1 MLLFFSQRAY
11 FGNEVTRGKSEFS
24 SAGPMENN
32 EIQNV
37 SRGGPQK
44 ELANDVAMLFS
55 WAKMQNAPYRDFSRQ
70 PKRSPSPPV
79 HTDAPSSIANAA
91 PANID
96 VCSPELRAVFGSEQT
111 TPIEPRAL
119 PSHNSGTLPSLNQ
132 DVPPVSKA
140 GMRAAHVGSGK
151 PSPVIGIYSVA
162 GGAGKTTVS
171 ANLAKTLC
179 SLGEQLLLVDASGRG
194 LLPFYFGAT
203 ELKAGTRKFV
213 APGLNAPFIQ
223 TITAG
228 VLTSEWLDDEVKPL
242 MSGSQRTIFDLG
254 PLCGSLLPT
263 IFSMCTLIL
272 IPLLPDL
279 NSIVTVAAIESSM
292 NAQSTGLKPPTVFYL
307 FNRFDEQSIND
318 QQAREFVARQCG
330 NRILPTALRHD
341 WTLTEAL
348 HGGISASDHTPGS
361 ELSHDYLELAL
372 WVRRVAPLS
381 PAMLLPGRWSEQ

>member
-1 MLLFFSQRAY
+1 MQ
-11 FGNEVTRGKSEFS
+11 
-24 SAGPMENN
+24 NN

-37 SRGGPQK
+37 SQGGPQK

-55 WAKMQNAPYRDFSRQ
+55 WAKIQNTPYRYFSRQ
-70 PKRSPSPPV
+70 PKRSPTPPV
-79 HTDAPSSIANAA
+79 HTVEKGTNQDIAGGSNSSHHAPSATSASPIAAA
-91 PANID
+91 ANID
-96 VCSPELRAVFGSEQT
+96 VCSPELRAALGSEQT
-111 TPIEPRAL
+111 TPVERQVS
-119 PSHNSGTLPSLNQ
+119 PSHDPGTRHSLQQ
-132 DVPPVSKA
+132 DIPAGSKA
-140 GMRAAHVGSGK
+140 GMRTTFHPDSPGK
-151 PSPVIGIYSVA
+151 LPPVIGIYSVA
-162 GGAGKTTVS
+162 GGVGKTTVS

-203 ELKAGTRKFV
+203 ELRAGPRKFV
-213 APGLNAPFIQ
+213 APGVNAPFIQ
-223 TITAG
+223 VIAADK
-228 VLTSEWLDDEVKPL
+228 VTSEWLNGEVKPI
-242 MSGSQRTIFDLG
+242 MSDSQRTIFDLG

-263 IFSMCTLIL
+263 VFSMCTVVL

-279 NSIVTVAAIESSM
+279 NSVVTVAAIEGSL
-292 NAQSTGLKPPTVFYL
+292 NAQSIGLKTPTVFYL

-318 QQAREFVARQCG
+318 QQARELVARQCG
-330 NRILPTALRHD
+330 NRLLPMTLRHD

-381 PAMLLPGRWSEQ
+381 SAILLPGRWSEQ

>member
-1 MLLFFSQRAY
+1 
-11 FGNEVTRGKSEFS
+11 
-24 SAGPMENN
+24 MENN
-32 EIQNV
+32 EIQDV
-37 SRGGPQK
+37 ILGGPQK

-55 WAKMQNAPYRDFSRQ
+55 WAKIQNAPYRDFSRQ

-79 HTDAPSSIANAA
+79 HTGAPPSSAVATS
-91 PANID
+91 ANID
-96 VCSPELRAVFGSEQT
+96 VCSPELRAVLGSESTILVEHQT
-111 TPIEPRAL
+111 A
-119 PSHNSGTLPSLNQ
+119 PSHDPGILPSLRQ
-132 DVPPVSKA
+132 DLSVVSQA
-140 GMRAAHVGSGK
+140 AMRAIHQPSHPGK

-203 ELKAGTRKFV
+203 ELRAGTRKFV
-213 APGLNAPFIQ
+213 ARGVNAPFIQ
-223 TITAG
+223 TLTASI
-228 VLTSEWLDDEVKPL
+228 LTSEWLDGEVKPV

-263 IFSMCTLIL
+263 IFNMCTVVL

-279 NSIVTVAAIESSM
+279 NSIVTVAAIESSL
-292 NAQSTGLKPPTVFYL
+292 NTQSAGLKPPSVFYV

-330 NRILPTALRHD
+330 NRLLPITLRHD

-348 HGGISASDHTPGS
+348 HAGISASDHTPGS
-361 ELSHDYLELAL
+361 ELSQDYLELAL
-372 WVRRVAPLS
+372 WVRGVAPLS
-381 PAMLLPGRWSEQ
+381 PAMLLPGSWSEQ

>member
-1 MLLFFSQRAY
+1 
-11 FGNEVTRGKSEFS
+11 
-24 SAGPMENN
+24 MENN

-37 SRGGPQK
+37 SRSGPQK

-55 WAKMQNAPYRDFSRQ
+55 WAKIQNAPYRDFSRQ
-70 PKRSPSPPV
+70 PKRSQSPLV
-79 HTDAPSSIANAA
+79 HTDAPSSSAIAAS
-91 PANID
+91 ANID
-96 VCSPELRAVFGSEQT
+96 VCSPELRPGLRL
-111 TPIEPRAL
+111 EPTAPVEHQAA
-119 PSHNSGTLPSLNQ
+119 PSHDPRTRRSLQQ
-132 DVPPVSKA
+132 DVPAVSQA
-140 GMRAAHVGSGK
+140 GTLGAYQSGNGK
-151 PSPVIGIYSVA
+151 PSPVIGIYSIA

-203 ELKAGTRKFV
+203 ELRAGTRKFV
-213 APGLNAPFIQ
+213 APGVNAPFIQ
-223 TITAG
+223 TVTAG
-228 VLTSEWLDDEVKPL
+228 IVTSEWLNGEVKPL
-242 MSGSQRTIFDLG
+242 MSASQRTIFDLG
-254 PLCGSLLPT
+254 PLGGSLLPT
-263 IFSMCTLIL
+263 LFSMCTVVL

-279 NSIVTVAAIESSM
+279 NSIVTVAAIESSL
-292 NAQSTGLKPPTVFYL
+292 NAQSTGLKSPAVFYL

-330 NRILPTALRHD
+330 DRLLPTTLRHD

-372 WVRRVAPLS
+372 WVRRVAPLN

>member
-1 MLLFFSQRAY
+1 
-11 FGNEVTRGKSEFS
+11 
-24 SAGPMENN
+24 MENN

-37 SRGGPQK
+37 SRGGQQK
-44 ELANDVAMLFS
+44 EVANDVAMLFS
-55 WAKMQNAPYRDFSRQ
+55 WAKIQNAPYRDFSRQ
-70 PKRSPSPPV
+70 PKRSPSPEV
-79 HTDAPSSIANAA
+79 YTGAPSS
-91 PANID
+91 PANGASANTASASID
-96 VCSPELRAVFGSEQT
+96 VCSPELRAVLGSEQT
-111 TPIEPRAL
+111 APVEPQTL
-119 PSHNSGTLPSLNQ
+119 PSHDPGTLASLHQ
-132 DVPPVSKA
+132 DDPLVSKVA
-140 GMRAAHVGSGK
+140 MRAAYPGSGK

-203 ELKAGTRKFV
+203 GLRAGTRKFV
-213 APGLNAPFIQ
+213 APGVNAPFIQ

-228 VLTSEWLDDEVKPL
+228 IVTSEWLEGEVKPL
-242 MSGSQRTIFDLG
+242 MYASQRTIFDLG
-254 PLCGSLLPT
+254 PLCGILLPT
-263 IFSMCTLIL
+263 IFSMCTVVL

-279 NSIVTVAAIESSM
+279 NSIVTVAAIENSL

-330 NRILPTALRHD
+330 NRLLPTTLRHD

>member
-1 MLLFFSQRAY
+1 
-11 FGNEVTRGKSEFS
+11 
-24 SAGPMENN
+24 MENN
-32 EIQNV
+32 EIQDV
-37 SRGGPQK
+37 SRSGPQK

-55 WAKMQNAPYRDFSRQ
+55 WAKIQNAPYRDFSRQ

-79 HTDAPSSIANAA
+79 HTGAASSSATAA
-91 PANID
+91 SASID
-96 VCSPELRAVFGSEQT
+96 VCSPELRAVLGSEPTAPEAHQ
-111 TPIEPRAL
+111 AA
-119 PSHNSGTLPSLNQ
+119 PSRDPGTRPSLHQ
-132 DVPPVSKA
+132 DVPAISQV
-140 GMRAAHVGSGK
+140 GMRAAYQAGHPGK

-162 GGAGKTTVS
+162 GGVGKTTVS

-203 ELKAGTRKFV
+203 ELRAGTRKFV
-213 APGLNAPFIQ
+213 APGANAPFIQ

-228 VLTSEWLDDEVKPL
+228 IVTSEWLDGEVKPL

-254 PLCGSLLPT
+254 PLSGSLLPT
-263 IFSMCTLIL
+263 IFNMCSVVL

-279 NSIVTVAAIESSM
+279 NSIVTVAAIENSL

-330 NRILPTALRHD
+330 SRLLPTTLRHD

>member
-1 MLLFFSQRAY
+1 MR
-11 FGNEVTRGKSEFS
+11 T
-24 SAGPMENN
+24 
-32 EIQNV
+32 IH
-37 SRGGPQK
+37 
-44 ELANDVAMLFS
+44 
-55 WAKMQNAPYRDFSRQ
+55 Q
-70 PKRSPSPPV
+70 PGHP
-79 HTDAPSSIANAA
+79 
-91 PANID
+91 
-96 VCSPELRAVFGSEQT
+96 
-111 TPIEPRAL
+111 
-119 PSHNSGTLPSLNQ
+119 
-132 DVPPVSKA
+132 
-140 GMRAAHVGSGK
+140 GK

-171 ANLAKTLC
+171 ANLAKILC

-203 ELKAGTRKFV
+203 ELRAGTRKFV
-213 APGLNAPFIQ
+213 APGVNAPFIQ
-223 TITAG
+223 TVTADI
-228 VLTSEWLDDEVKPL
+228 VTSEWLNGEVKPL

-263 IFSMCTLIL
+263 IFSMCTVII

-279 NSIVTVAAIESSM
+279 NSIVTVAAIERSL
-292 NAQSTGLKPPTVFYL
+292 NTQSTALKPPTVFYL

-330 NRILPTALRHD
+330 NRLLPTTLRHD

-348 HGGISASDHTPGS
+348 HGGIAASDQTPGS